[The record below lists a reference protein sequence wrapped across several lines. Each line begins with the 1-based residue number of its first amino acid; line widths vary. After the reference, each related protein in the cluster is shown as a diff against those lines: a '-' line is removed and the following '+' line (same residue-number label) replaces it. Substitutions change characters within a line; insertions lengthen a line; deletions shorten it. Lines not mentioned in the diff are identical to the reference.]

1 MKKLILSIVVLFV
14 AVFFASAVYAQSN
27 NVFPPVDLPSDHWAY
42 EAIRAMYESGVL
54 EGYPGNE
61 FKGSRT
67 LTRYEF
73 AIALYRTINYLDKL
87 ETTDA
92 ATSATVDALKVEF
105 TSELSD
111 IEAKV
116 AANSAAIDD
125 LSASLSEFGTRVENV
140 EKKLGNISWDG
151 DFRLRL
157 MYEDKEAKDIQRFRE
172 RMRLRLNF
180 KAPIIEDQL
189 NFYGRLSTGT
199 GGTSTNQTLDNYFMN
214 YPIGIDLAYLDYKP
228 TWIPWTTHIYAGR
241 FKNFLDTNPGGIIW
255 STDLNF
261 DGTGETVEIP
271 QFGGE
276 MFGKWKFNAIQGIMN
291 ENGAQAFENEDDE
304 WMLGWQVGVK
314 DFVVPKLNWF
324 VSYYHYQNIVGGG
337 NNFAEGYNG
346 NLAGG
351 DVDVNLDGVINNLDS
366 LATKYDVLNIGANYE
381 FQLNEISQPI
391 FVHAD
396 YVANLNPE
404 IPFSVDTRFGVGD
417 EDHIGWQAGFRYG
430 KMKDP
435 GTWDFGYIYKDV
447 GATAVVG
454 NFADPNHFGAN
465 VKTHNFYF
473 DYAITSNTSVAF
485 NYYVRD
491 LKNDLEHLA
500 NDTHNQINLD
510 LMVKF

>member
-14 AVFFASAVYAQSN
+14 AIFFASSVYAQSN

-73 AIALYRTINYLDKL
+73 AIALYRTINYLEKL
-87 ETTDA
+87 ETADA
-92 ATSATVDALKVEF
+92 ATVATVDALKVEF

-125 LSASLSEFGTRVENV
+125 LSASLSELGTRVENV

-151 DFRLRL
+151 DFRFRL
-157 MYEDKEAKDIQRFRE
+157 AYEDMEASDMQRFRE

-189 NFYGRLSTGT
+189 NFYGRLATGP
-199 GGTSTNQTLDNYFMN
+199 GGISTNQTLDSNFTNYG
-214 YPIGIDLAYLDYKP
+214 IGIDLAYLDYQP
-228 TWIPWTTHIYAGR
+228 TWIPWGTHIYAGR
-241 FKNFLDTNPGGIIW
+241 FKNFLDANPGGVIW
-255 STDLNF
+255 DTDLNF
-261 DGTGETVEIP
+261 DGTGQSVDIP
-271 QFGGE
+271 QFAGP
-276 MFGKWKFNAIQGIMN
+276 MFGNWKFNAVQGIMN
-291 ENGAQAFENEDDE
+291 ENGAQAFTNEDDE
-304 WMLGWQVGVK
+304 WMLGWQFAAK

-324 VSYYHYQNIVGGG
+324 VGYYHYQNIVGGA
-337 NNFAEGYNG
+337 NSFADGYNG

-366 LATKYDVLNIGANYE
+366 LATKYNVLNIGANYE
-381 FQLNEISQPI
+381 FQLNETAQPI

-396 YVANLNPE
+396 YVSNLNPE
-404 IPFSVDTRFGVGD
+404 IPFAVDTRFGIGD
-417 EDHIGWQAGFRYG
+417 EDHIGWQGGFRYG
-430 KMKDP
+430 NAKAA
-435 GTWDFGYIYKDV
+435 GTWDFGYYYKDI
-447 GATAVVG
+447 GATAIVG
-454 NFADPNHFGAN
+454 NFADADDHGSNIK
-465 VKTHNFYF
+465 VHNFYF
-473 DYAITSNTSVAF
+473 DYAFTDNTMVQF
-485 NYYVRD
+485 EYIIND
-491 LKNDLEHLA
+491 LKNNLNHLPS
-500 NDTHNQINLD
+500 DTHNQVNLD
-510 LMVKF
+510 IVVKF